1 MWFFLKF
8 IGKLVWDKIL
18 NKLEKVKREGL
29 FEFVVG
35 EFDGVVFVGIIYV
48 VVGFFLG
55 FFY

>member
-8 IGKLVWDKIL
+8 IGKLVWEKIL